1 MTLCARIWGE
11 ACDGKHVDVK
21 LDGKVF
27 SISLK
32 YVSNEAFSDDELTL
46 KFYPNELHAAK
57 QVLARRTQAES
68 EAARNEFEQAVPR
81 ARAAHAALVAACSP
95 LATPMLAFVDEA
107 AAKLRLR
114 RLARGR
120 PPRLP
125 DRARF
130 VNKLGARSPWKQSNT
145 EAFEAIDKLIEIG
158 WPPINTKQRMRKLRA
173 HRWFESRE
181 SELAQSAL

>member
-1 MTLCARIWGE
+1 MS
-11 ACDGKHVDVK
+11 CDGKHVDVK
-21 LDGKVF
+21 LGGKVF

-32 YVSNEAFSDDELTL
+32 YVSNEAFSNDELTL
-46 KFYPNELHAAK
+46 KFYPEELHAAK

-68 EAARNEFEQAVPR
+68 EAARKEFEQAVPR
-81 ARAAHAALVAACSP
+81 ARAAHVALLAACSP

-107 AAKLRLR
+107 AAKLQLP

-130 VNKLGARSPWKQSNT
+130 VGKLGARSNISMCRG
-145 EAFEAIDKLIEIG
+145 IDKSG
-158 WPPINTKQRMRKLRA
+158 A
-173 HRWFESRE
+173 F
-181 SELAQSAL
+181 